1 MKPIFLIGYMG
12 CGKSTLGKGLAARC
26 DIRFI
31 DLDNYIEE
39 QAGMTIKEIFAS
51 QGEAAFRDLERR
63 TLQEVSHL
71 DNAVVACGG
80 GTPCFG
86 DNMELMN
93 SQGTTVLLH
102 TSHARLLERLKR
114 GRHKRPLIANL
125 DDEQLDKFIAGQ
137 LDKRMVHYSKATEI
151 FDSTTLEDENQIE
164 DKCNLFISRFNLPRK
179 S

>member
-39 QAGMTIKEIFAS
+39 QAGMTIKELFAS

-63 TLQEVSHL
+63 MLQEVSRL
-71 DNAVVACGG
+71 DNVVVACGG

-86 DNMELMN
+86 DNMEVMN
-93 SQGTTVLLH
+93 RYGVTVLLR
-102 TSHARLLERLKR
+102 TSHERLFERLKR

-125 DDEQLDKFIAGQ
+125 DDEQLDRFIAEQ
-137 LDKRMVHYSKATEI
+137 LEKRMVHYTKAKET
-151 FDSTTLEDENQIE
+151 FDSTTLEDENQID
-164 DKCNLFISRFNLPRK
+164 DKCNLFISRFKLPRK
-179 S
+179 